1 MRILLDQN
9 VPVGVRS
16 IIRRNHPE
24 HQVDTAYERDWS
36 GLSNGTLLAS
46 AEAEG
51 FDLLVTCDQ
60 NLTRQQN
67 LAGRRIRIAVL
78 WTNRW
83 RLLQADADR
92 VELIV
97 EGS

>member
-1 MRILLDQN
+1 MFLS
-9 VPVGVRS
+9 VSGASSVAVTPS
-16 IIRRNHPE
+16 I
-24 HQVDTAYERDWS
+24 WS
-36 GLSNGTLLAS
+36 KPPTKRGWSALSNGTLLAA

-51 FDLLVTCDQ
+51 FDLLVTSDQ

-67 LAGRRIRIAVL
+67 LAGRRIRVAVL

-97 EGS
+97 ESR